1 MKFFFLGLISLLPF
15 LSIVGQDELKLENAI
30 EVGLAQNFDIII
42 ANKNIEISSNNNT
55 WGQAGRYPS
64 IDINLQQGNAI
75 SDQSNNPTAFIKQAI
90 RSHSLQSSFNVNWT
104 LFNGFKVVANKDKLA
119 TLQSQSE
126 GNATL
131 IIENTIQGIILSYYS
146 AKLQLE
152 KIALLKNVL
161 DLSKDKYEYQKVKQS
176 LGTAVTVDLLQ
187 FESAYLTDSSS
198 LILQELAYKNA
209 IRNLNLLMGVD
220 IYKTWNLTSSLSAK
234 MPLFDKEVLI
244 EKMNSNNQNLKNQFL
259 NLELSKQELKIAK
272 ANLYPVIGFNAGVQ
286 NTNSQYVLGPL
297 TQTGTTINYFGNFT
311 LSYRLFDGGKIRR
324 AIKNVEVQE
333 EITNLNIDKTKLQLN
348 QELQIQLENYNA
360 RTTLFSIN
368 KRAFE
373 VSKQNLE
380 IAHLK
385 ENNGLINSFNL
396 RDIELAYLRSGV
408 SLFDSMYTI
417 IESKTNLTKLTGGI
431 IDNE

>member
-1 MKFFFLGLISLLPF
+1 MKFLFTFLFFSLFYTSL
-15 LSIVGQDELKLENAI
+15 VGQDQLKLEDAI
-30 EVGLAQNFDIII
+30 KVGLAQNFDIVI

-64 IDINLQQGNAI
+64 IDINLQQGNNL
-75 SDQSNNPTAFIKQAI
+75 SDQSNNPTAFIQQTI
-90 RSHSLQSSFNVNWT
+90 RSHSLQSSLNVNWT
-104 LFNGFKVVANKDKLA
+104 LFNGFKVIANKEKLA
-119 TLQSQSE
+119 TLQNQSE

-131 IIENTIQGIILSYYS
+131 IIENTIQGIILSYYNS
-146 AKLQLE
+146 KLQLE
-152 KIALLKNVL
+152 KIALLNNVL
-161 DLSKDKYEYQKVKQS
+161 KLSKDKYEYQKVKQS
-176 LGTAVTVDLLQ
+176 IGTAVTVDLLQ
-187 FESAYLTDSSS
+187 FEAAYLTDSSS
-198 LILQELAYKNA
+198 LVLQELAYKNS

-220 IYKTWNLTSSLSAK
+220 VSRTWDLTSKLTTE
-234 MPLFDKEVLI
+234 MPLFDSKELI
-244 EKMNSNNQNLKNQFL
+244 DKMNNNNQNLKNQLL
-259 NLELSKQELKIAK
+259 NLELSKQDLKIAK
-272 ANLYPVIGFNAGVQ
+272 ANLYPVIGFNAGAQ

-311 LSYRLFDGGKIRR
+311 LSYRLFDGGKIKR
-324 AIKNVEVQE
+324 AIKNVTIQE
-333 EITNLNIDKTKLQLN
+333 EITNLNIEKTKLQLN

-373 VSKQNLE
+373 VSKKNLD

-408 SLFDSMYTI
+408 SLFDSMYSI

-431 IDNE
+431 IDNK

>member
-1 MKFFFLGLISLLPF
+1 MKFFFTFLLLSFTF
-15 LSIVGQDELKLENAI
+15 LTLLAQDELILEDAI
-30 EVGLAQNFDIII
+30 KVGLAQNFDIII
-42 ANKNIEISSNNNT
+42 ANKNTEITSNNNN

-64 IDINLQQGNAI
+64 IDLNLQQGNTI
-75 SDQSNNPTAFIKQAI
+75 SDQSNNPTAFIPLTI
-90 RSHSLQSSFNVNWT
+90 RSHSLQSSLNLNWT
-104 LFNGFKVVANKDKLA
+104 LFNGFKVIANKEKLA
-119 TLQSQSE
+119 SLQSQSE

-131 IIENTIQGIILSYYS
+131 IIENTIQGIILSYYN

-161 DLSKDKYEYQKVKQS
+161 ELSKDKYEYQKVKKS
-176 LGTAVTVDLLQ
+176 LGTAVTLDLLQ

-198 LILQELAYKNA
+198 LVLQKLAYKNS

-220 IYKTWNLTSSLSAK
+220 VSKTWNLTSSLTTK
-234 MPLFDKEVLI
+234 MPLFDSNELV

-259 NLELSKQELKIAK
+259 NLELSRQDLKIAK
-272 ANLYPVIGFNAGVQ
+272 ANLYPVIGFNAGAQ
-286 NTNSQYVLGPL
+286 NTNSQYVLGPES
-297 TQTGTTINYFGNFT
+297 QTGSTINYFGNFT

-333 EITNLNIDKTKLQLN
+333 EITNLNIEKTKLQLN

-373 VSKQNLE
+373 VSKKNLE

-385 ENNGLINSFNL
+385 ENSGLINSFNL

-408 SLFDSMYTI
+408 SLFDSMYSI

>member
-1 MKFFFLGLISLLPF
+1 MKFLFTFLFFSLFYTNL
-15 LSIVGQDELKLENAI
+15 VGQDQLKLEDAI
-30 EVGLAQNFDIII
+30 KVGLAQNFDIVI

-64 IDINLQQGNAI
+64 IDINLQQGNNL
-75 SDQSNNPTAFIKQAI
+75 SDQSNNPTAFIQQTI
-90 RSHSLQSSFNVNWT
+90 RSHSLQSSLNVNWT
-104 LFNGFKVVANKDKLA
+104 LFNGFKVIANKEKLA
-119 TLQSQSE
+119 TLQNQSE

-131 IIENTIQGIILSYYS
+131 IIENTIQGIILSYYNS
-146 AKLQLE
+146 KLQLE
-152 KIALLKNVL
+152 KIALLNNVL
-161 DLSKDKYEYQKVKQS
+161 KLSKDKYEYQKVKQS
-176 LGTAVTVDLLQ
+176 IGTAVTVDLLQ
-187 FESAYLTDSSS
+187 FEAAYLTDSSS
-198 LILQELAYKNA
+198 LVLQELAYKNS

-220 IYKTWNLTSSLSAK
+220 VSRTWDLTSKLTTE
-234 MPLFDKEVLI
+234 MPLFDSKELI
-244 EKMNSNNQNLKNQFL
+244 DKMNNNNQNLKNQLL
-259 NLELSKQELKIAK
+259 NLELSKQDLKIAK
-272 ANLYPVIGFNAGVQ
+272 ANLYPVIGFNAGAQ

-297 TQTGTTINYFGNFT
+297 NQTGTTINYFGNFT
-311 LSYRLFDGGKIRR
+311 LSYRLFDGGKIKR
-324 AIKNVEVQE
+324 AIKNVTIQE
-333 EITNLNIDKTKLQLN
+333 EITNLNIEKTKLQLN

-373 VSKQNLE
+373 VSKKNLD

-408 SLFDSMYTI
+408 SLFDSMYSI

-431 IDNE
+431 IDNK

>member
-1 MKFFFLGLISLLPF
+1 MKFLFTFLFFSLFYTSLI
-15 LSIVGQDELKLENAI
+15 GQDQLKLEDAI
-30 EVGLAQNFDIII
+30 KVGLAQNFDIVI

-64 IDINLQQGNAI
+64 IDINLQQGNNL
-75 SDQSNNPTAFIKQAI
+75 SDQSNNPTAFIQQTI
-90 RSHSLQSSFNVNWT
+90 RSHSLQSSLNVNWT
-104 LFNGFKVVANKDKLA
+104 LFNGFKVIANKEKLA
-119 TLQSQSE
+119 TLQNQSE

-131 IIENTIQGIILSYYS
+131 IIENTIQGIILSYYNS
-146 AKLQLE
+146 KLQLE
-152 KIALLKNVL
+152 KIALLNNVL
-161 DLSKDKYEYQKVKQS
+161 KLSKDKYEYQKVKQS
-176 LGTAVTVDLLQ
+176 IGTAVTVDLLQ
-187 FESAYLTDSSS
+187 FEAAYLTDSSS
-198 LILQELAYKNA
+198 LVLQELAYKNS

-220 IYKTWNLTSSLSAK
+220 VSRTWDLTSKLTTE
-234 MPLFDKEVLI
+234 MPLFDSKELVD
-244 EKMNSNNQNLKNQFL
+244 KMNNNNQNLKNQLL
-259 NLELSKQELKIAK
+259 NLELSKQDLKIAK
-272 ANLYPVIGFNAGVQ
+272 ANLYPVIGFNAGAQ

-311 LSYRLFDGGKIRR
+311 LSYRLFDGGKIKR
-324 AIKNVEVQE
+324 AIKNVTIQE
-333 EITNLNIDKTKLQLN
+333 EITNLNIEKTKLQLN

-373 VSKQNLE
+373 VSKKNLD

-408 SLFDSMYTI
+408 SLFDSMYSI

-431 IDNE
+431 IDNK

>member
-1 MKFFFLGLISLLPF
+1 MKFLFTFLFFSLFYTSLI
-15 LSIVGQDELKLENAI
+15 GQDQLKLEDAI
-30 EVGLAQNFDIII
+30 KVGLAQNFDIVI

-64 IDINLQQGNAI
+64 IDINLQQGNNL
-75 SDQSNNPTAFIKQAI
+75 SDQSNNPTAFIQQTI
-90 RSHSLQSSFNVNWT
+90 RSHSLQSSLNVNWT
-104 LFNGFKVVANKDKLA
+104 LFNGFKVIANKEKLA
-119 TLQSQSE
+119 TLQNQSE

-131 IIENTIQGIILSYYS
+131 IIENTIQGIILSYYNS
-146 AKLQLE
+146 KLQLE
-152 KIALLKNVL
+152 KIALLNNVL
-161 DLSKDKYEYQKVKQS
+161 KLSKDKYEYQKVKQS
-176 LGTAVTVDLLQ
+176 IGTAVTVDLLQ
-187 FESAYLTDSSS
+187 FEAAYLTDSSS
-198 LILQELAYKNA
+198 LVLQELAYKNS

-220 IYKTWNLTSSLSAK
+220 VSKTWDLTSKLATE
-234 MPLFDKEVLI
+234 MPLFDSKELVD
-244 EKMNSNNQNLKNQFL
+244 KMNNNNQNLKNQLL
-259 NLELSKQELKIAK
+259 NLELSKQDLKIAK
-272 ANLYPVIGFNAGVQ
+272 ANLYPVIGFNAGAQ

-311 LSYRLFDGGKIRR
+311 LSYRLFDGGKIKR
-324 AIKNVEVQE
+324 AIKNVTIQE
-333 EITNLNIDKTKLQLN
+333 EITNLNIEKTKLQLN

-373 VSKQNLE
+373 VSKKNLE

-408 SLFDSMYTI
+408 SLFDSMYSI

-431 IDNE
+431 IDNK